1 MNAEPL
7 PDPLAAFC
15 ADLPRL
21 RSLLSGPA
29 SAARRAAVERAAE
42 AIRRGE
48 PAGSLLAE
56 LGFPRGTEG
65 VPAGGPPRQTSS
77 LPPPIHAE
85 QRTITGT
92 YLCPHGQCDRV
103 VRRAAG
109 SELPSCHVHEQ
120 ALRFVPDE

>member
-1 MNAEPL
+1 MDTEPL
-7 PDPLAAFC
+7 PDPLADFC
-15 ADLPRL
+15 ANLPRL

-48 PAGSLLAE
+48 PVGLPLAE
-56 LGFPRGTEG
+56 LGFPRGTRG
-65 VPAGGPPRQTSS
+65 APAGGAPRQTSS
-77 LPPPIHAE
+77 LPPPVHAE
-85 QRTITGT
+85 QRTITGV
-92 YLCPHGQCDRV
+92 YLCPRGQCDRMEL
-103 VRRAAG
+103 RAAG